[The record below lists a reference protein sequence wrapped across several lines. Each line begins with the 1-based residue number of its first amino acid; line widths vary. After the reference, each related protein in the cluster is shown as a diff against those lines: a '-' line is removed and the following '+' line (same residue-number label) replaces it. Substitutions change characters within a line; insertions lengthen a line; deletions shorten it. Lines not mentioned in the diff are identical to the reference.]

1 MKMMK
6 KLGLAL
12 VVGLAVVLGACQ
24 TSTRNNDPFWGEVAM
39 GVGATVGPTKADPQI
54 QKAVDTIYQY
64 CGALRTVAALGTV
77 FAPEKQRKAAE
88 IASAAISGVCDSPPT
103 GNLNAV
109 QAALTTAVKAYEAAI
124 AVQRTAPA
132 GGV

>member
-1 MKMMK
+1 MMK
-6 KLGLAL
+6 KFSLAL
-12 VVGLAVVLGACQ
+12 IVGLAVALGGCLET
-24 TSTRNNDPFWGEVAM
+24 TSRNNDPFWGEVAM
-39 GVGATVGPTKADPQI
+39 GVGDTVGQTKADPQI

-64 CGALRTVAALGTV
+64 CGSLRTVAALGTM
-77 FAPEKQRKAAE
+77 FAPEKQKKAAE
-88 IASAAISGVCDSPPT
+88 IASAAIRGVCDSPPT

-132 GGV
+132 GSI